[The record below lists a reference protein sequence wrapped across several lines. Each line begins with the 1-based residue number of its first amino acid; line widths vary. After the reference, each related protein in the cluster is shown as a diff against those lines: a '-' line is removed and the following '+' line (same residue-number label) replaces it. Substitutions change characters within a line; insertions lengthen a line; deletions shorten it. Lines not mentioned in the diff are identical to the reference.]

1 MTTSTSSE
9 LTDPREL
16 QDPLAL
22 KDPLV
27 LTPSEQREYTRL
39 SNQRDFSTLEKV
51 GLALGAAFLLH
62 RLIMSRLIKE
72 KVGAEPRV
80 SSLRLI
86 ADASAQ
92 LLMPRWLVIATP
104 ALLAGYR
111 FGVKEAKA
119 GTIPEGDLFEIAE
132 AYARQLGEHY
142 NEVSIQALLQGF
154 TAQVNRKV
162 PAARAARM
170 VADAYGVPPRAM
182 NALVSIWNSE
192 DPKRFTSLPQDSVR
206 DIRAKTFI
214 DAQLRNR
221 AGQVAEAEAWS
232 TKSQAKQIVW
242 AWGVERGI
250 IPSDARRVW
259 VTAKDE
265 KVCKSCGPLHRKRV
279 EVGETFDT
287 ALGKAW
293 TPPLHVNCRCD
304 VILEYTSA
312 PRLQLAKRL
321 RKITVS
327 KNQPGDPYNRDS
339 HGHFA
344 RREARHPAAH
354 GKADVPLYA
363 TAAAPP
369 HEEEQRV
376 QEAGQEVPPHHSDL
390 SQVMRQK
397 RGDLQAVMQAAEE
410 EKGAEREAE
419 ASPLRETVGRELG
432 RRQIGQA
439 RTIGQARSIGQGREV
454 GRRAEI
460 GQPREIGA
468 GAELRT
474 TGRELGTKR
483 REVGG
488 TAREVGRIH
497 ISDTVVG
504 RQIDEAVSRL
514 LEYHKTDKGDRYLP
528 FGWQPAEYPILFM
541 KQASEGMVGN
551 GVILDER
558 DDDGFRV
565 GDRALGGHQIL
576 QDKIQKAWDDAI
588 SDELEEWEHDRSRK
602 TFVTDGIRFDADD
615 NEMLHDLMLNAAYNV
630 SGRGANELWLLEGT
644 DPEGHT
650 IQRPFT
656 TQYLIKK
663 LGLEA
668 KTDEMVP
675 TIVVTNAVRPMETE
689 ETMDGWKNPGN
700 WVPDYDA
707 PDLGLEQASH
717 LPVTIVYMKPQD

>member
-9 LTDPREL
+9 LTNPYEL

-27 LTPSEQREYTRL
+27 LTPPEQQEYTRL

-62 RLIMSRLIKE
+62 RAIMSRVIKE
-72 KVGAEPRV
+72 KAGSEPRV
-80 SSLRLI
+80 STLEMIANTTAQSLMLKWVGM
-86 ADASAQ
+86 A
-92 LLMPRWLVIATP
+92 LPP
-104 ALLAGYR
+104 LLAGYR
-111 FGVKEAKA
+111 IGVKEAKA
-119 GTIPEGDLFEIAE
+119 GQIPEKDLYEIAE
-132 AYARQLGEHY
+132 GYARQLGEHY
-142 NEVSIQALLQGF
+142 NEVSTEAMLMGF
-154 TAQVNRKV
+154 QAQVNRKV
-162 PAARAARM
+162 PPARAARM
-170 VADAYGVPPRAM
+170 VAEAFGVPPRAM

-192 DPKRFTSLPQDSVR
+192 DPKRFTSVLQDSVR
-206 DIRAKTFI
+206 DVRAKTFI

-232 TKSQAKQIVW
+232 TKSQAKQVVW
-242 AWGVERGI
+242 AYGVQKGI
-250 IPSDARRVW
+250 IPPDARRVW

-265 KVCKSCGPLHRKRV
+265 KVCKHCGPLHRKRV

-287 ALGKAW
+287 TLGKAW

-327 KNQPGDPYNRDS
+327 KNQPGDPYNRDT

-344 RREARHPAAH
+344 RRETRHPAH
-354 GKADVPLYA
+354 GKAEVPLYA

-376 QEAGQEVPPHHSDL
+376 QEAGQEVPPHRSDL

-397 RGDLQAVMQAAEE
+397 KGDLREVMRAAEE

-432 RRQIGQA
+432 QRQIGQA
-439 RTIGQARSIGQGREV
+439 RTIGQGRSIGQGREV

-483 REVGG
+483 REIGG
-488 TAREVGRIH
+488 TAREVGRIQL
-497 ISDTVVG
+497 SDTVVG

-528 FGWQPAEYPILFM
+528 FGWQPAEYPILFI
-541 KQASEGMVGN
+541 KPAAEGLVGN

-558 DDDGFRV
+558 DDNGFRV
-565 GDRALGGHQIL
+565 GERALGGHQVL
-576 QDKIQKAWDDAI
+576 QDKIQAAWDDAI
-588 SDELEEWEHDRSRK
+588 TDELEEWEHDRSRK

-615 NEMLHDLMLNAAYNV
+615 NEMLHDLMLNAAYSV
-630 SGRGANELWLLEGT
+630 SGRGSNELWLLEGT
-644 DPEGHT
+644 DAEGHT

-663 LGLEA
+663 LALEA

-689 ETMDGWKNPGN
+689 ETIEGWKNPGN

-707 PDLGLEQASH
+707 PDLELEQASH